1 MLGADGTDINILIV
15 FVCTIPYLFKRTK
28 ICYFKKCFNAY
39 LIQNTKSG
47 TTLVNCKC
55 STCTIVNQVMLKKH
69 GKIFCLLTLFMPR
82 INFDIWCF
90 ISVVISLLTLKDLY
104 QYGIIVIPTSNVN
117 SGYKLSE
124 APILPEFDN
133 YPEEIRKAIYE
144 VYNITFKELAKTT

>member
-1 MLGADGTDINILIV
+1 MHHRI
-15 FVCTIPYLFKRTK
+15 YLF
-28 ICYFKKCFNAY
+28 
-39 LIQNTKSG
+39 
-47 TTLVNCKC
+47 
-55 STCTIVNQVMLKKH
+55 VNQVMLKKH

-82 INFDIWCF
+82 IYFDIWCF
-90 ISVVISLLTLKDLY
+90 ISIIISLLTLKDLY

-124 APILPEFDN
+124 APILPEFDD

>member
-1 MLGADGTDINILIV
+1 
-15 FVCTIPYLFKRTK
+15 
-28 ICYFKKCFNAY
+28 
-39 LIQNTKSG
+39 
-47 TTLVNCKC
+47 
-55 STCTIVNQVMLKKH
+55 
-69 GKIFCLLTLFMPR
+69 MPR

-90 ISVVISLLTLKDLY
+90 ISIIISLLTLKDLY

-117 SGYKLSE
+117 AGYKLSE